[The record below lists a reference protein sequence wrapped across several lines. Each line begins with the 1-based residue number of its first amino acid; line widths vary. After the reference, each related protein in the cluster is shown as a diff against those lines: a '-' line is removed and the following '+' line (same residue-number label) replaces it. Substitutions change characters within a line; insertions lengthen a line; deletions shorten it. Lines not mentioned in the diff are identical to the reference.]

1 MVEGL
6 SGIDQQFIHYCHALA
21 VSLIV
26 LVIILVTRSSP
37 RLAMYVRRCIIRV
50 ICVLILLAYTS
61 LASTSLLLLRPLT
74 FNDVDEVRTYSS
86 PNIKYFTGR
95 HLAYGIVA
103 LLCEILI
110 GIGLPLLLLL
120 EPVLSRKV
128 NFVRIKPLMDPF
140 QRCYKNEYRWF
151 AAYYLICR
159 QVLILIVIVGNRD
172 YYNML
177 YYLQTACL
185 IIAMIHAYIQPYES
199 SRLNGLDTV
208 ILLILVL
215 VVNVN
220 TFPSFSHSVSSGLS
234 VTLVILPLLLFCFT
248 VIRNILGHFY
258 KGNNPILQQLLNPAD
273 EDENKDNT
281 NERKYEIIYI
291 Q

>member
-1 MVEGL
+1 
-6 SGIDQQFIHYCHALA
+6 
-21 VSLIV
+21 
-26 LVIILVTRSSP
+26 
-37 RLAMYVRRCIIRV
+37 MYVRRCIIRV

-86 PNIKYFTGR
+86 PDIKYFTGR

-172 YYNML
+172 YYTML
-177 YYLQTACL
+177 YYLQTTCL
-185 IIAMIHAYIQPYES
+185 IIAMIHAYIQPYKS
-199 SRLNGLDTV
+199 NRLNGLDGV

-220 TFPSFSHSVSSGLS
+220 TFPSFSQSVSSGLS
-234 VTLVILPLLLFCFT
+234 VALVILPLLLFCFT
-248 VIRNILGHFY
+248 VIRNILGHCY

-273 EDENKDNT
+273 EDEDN
-281 NERKYEIIYI
+281 NDNHERRYEINLNQLFAVYFESLLFRINANHNEI
-291 Q
+291 QESLLEYPDT